1 MLPRNQVDELM
12 FQYYTL
18 LNSLGHRRGQVDG
31 QRYQWYKLPPFRL
44 EEILMKTTIAK
55 NGTKNGKNGKPAP
68 QTQNKSDN
76 KAESKKQ
83 RRDRLMVERDAA
95 SLELDRLRSQMQVEI
110 EHDSDE
116 GDPDVYEREK
126 LLAVIRTMEDKIES
140 LDYALKALDNGQYGT
155 CERCGNEIGAE
166 RLKAIPGATLCV
178 KCKAETEKIL
188 KRGFASE

>member
-1 MLPRNQVDELM
+1 
-12 FQYYTL
+12 
-18 LNSLGHRRGQVDG
+18 
-31 QRYQWYKLPPFRL
+31 
-44 EEILMKTTIAK
+44 MKTPTKTPAKIPTKTSATK
-55 NGTKNGKNGKPAP
+55 NGAKNGKNGKTAP
-68 QTQNKSDN
+68 QSATKSDS
-76 KAESKKQ
+76 KSETKKQ
-83 RRDRLMVERDAA
+83 RRERLITEREAA
-95 SLELDRLRSQMQVEI
+95 ALELTRLRSQMQVEI

-140 LDYALKALDNGQYGT
+140 LDYALKALDTGQYGT

-188 KRGFASE
+188 KRGFAAET

>member
-1 MLPRNQVDELM
+1 
-12 FQYYTL
+12 
-18 LNSLGHRRGQVDG
+18 
-31 QRYQWYKLPPFRL
+31 
-44 EEILMKTTIAK
+44 MKTPIAK
-55 NGTKNGKNGKPAP
+55 NGTKNGKNGKAAP
-68 QTQNKSDN
+68 VGATKTDSKS
-76 KAESKKQ
+76 ETKKQ
-83 RRDRLMVERDAA
+83 RRERLMTERDAA
-95 SLELDRLRSQMQVEI
+95 ALELERLRSQMQIEI

-140 LDYALKALDNGQYGT
+140 LDYAQKALDSGQYGT

-188 KRGFASE
+188 KRGFAAET

>member
-1 MLPRNQVDELM
+1 
-12 FQYYTL
+12 
-18 LNSLGHRRGQVDG
+18 
-31 QRYQWYKLPPFRL
+31 
-44 EEILMKTTIAK
+44 MKTPITK
-55 NGTKNGKNGKPAP
+55 NGTKNGKNGKAVP
-68 QTQNKSDN
+68 QTTPKADSKS
-76 KAESKKQ
+76 ETKKQ
-83 RRDRLMVERDAA
+83 RRERLMTEHDAA
-95 SLELDRLRSQMQVEI
+95 ALELERLRSQMQVEI

-140 LDYALKALDNGQYGT
+140 LDYALKALDSGQYGT

-188 KRGFASE
+188 KRGFAAET

>member
-1 MLPRNQVDELM
+1 
-12 FQYYTL
+12 
-18 LNSLGHRRGQVDG
+18 
-31 QRYQWYKLPPFRL
+31 
-44 EEILMKTTIAK
+44 MKTPTIK
-55 NGTKNGKNGKPAP
+55 NGTKNGKNGKSAL
-68 QTQNKSDN
+68 QTQNKSDS
-76 KAESKKQ
+76 KGESKKQ
-83 RRDRLMVERDAA
+83 RRDRLMTERHAA
-95 SLELDRLRSQMQVEI
+95 SSELDRLRSQMQVEI

-126 LLAVIRTMEDKIES
+126 LLAVMRTMEDKIES
-140 LDYALKALDNGQYGT
+140 LDYALKALDNGQYGI